1 MPIIT
6 SKFTTKK
13 PNIPY
18 CCKICHVCI
27 YHKSHKAAAKLS
39 TVNGG
44 KLTFITRERGGE
56 KEREREGERERQA
69 DRQRQ
74 RQNFIG
80 LHKQLHCYNK
90 ITKTSHWQAT
100 RKDIRPSI
108 WFLLKSTQDTVAS
121 PALDHVPHSLCNAIC
136 YP

>member
-1 MPIIT
+1 MPLIT

-44 KLTFITRERGGE
+44 KLTSITRER
-56 KEREREGERERQA
+56 ERERGRERER
-69 DRQRQ
+69 DRQTDRD
-74 RQNFIG
+74 RDRTLLGYINSYIV
-80 LHKQLHCYNK
+80 
-90 ITKTSHWQAT
+90 ITKLRRLVIGRLQERTFAHRSGF
-100 RKDIRPSI
+100 S
-108 WFLLKSTQDTVAS
+108 
-121 PALDHVPHSLCNAIC
+121 
-136 YP
+136 